1 MSEENSL
8 AARGIA
14 AYEAGD
20 KREAAQ
26 LLSEAVKDEK
36 TNETA
41 WYYLAQLLANPEK
54 KRHCLEMVLRINP
67 DHAEARAEL
76 AALEHTTSQSDGGV
90 DQPGNVQQMP
100 RPGAEG
106 SGAEAS
112 VSASWASAI
121 PGAPASITAS
131 QIMSDAQHILQGAVE
146 VFTGQRDPLDDR
158 VTWWNFVM
166 IGLVIGFVNG
176 LLFITR
182 GLIFNIRV
190 GSTPAIP
197 GLFTRPFLAMFII
210 AAALGI
216 ACFVSYWYLKHGAGG
231 QGDLLK
237 HNFLVARIWALP
249 AVLMGVLYAAEN
261 LFSGTTLVLTFN
273 RLMSTGFTA
282 FSGVGIILTAIALV
296 IALYT
301 LQRLARGLEKLHGV
315 ESRPA
320 YIAAALTLILI
331 ALLV

>member
-1 MSEENSL
+1 M
-8 AARGIA
+8 
-14 AYEAGD
+14 
-20 KREAAQ
+20 
-26 LLSEAVKDEK
+26 
-36 TNETA
+36 
-41 WYYLAQLLANPEK
+41 
-54 KRHCLEMVLRINP
+54 
-67 DHAEARAEL
+67 
-76 AALEHTTSQSDGGV
+76 
-90 DQPGNVQQMP
+90 
-100 RPGAEG
+100 
-106 SGAEAS
+106 
-112 VSASWASAI
+112 
-121 PGAPASITAS
+121 
-131 QIMSDAQHILQGAVE
+131 
-146 VFTGQRDPLDDR
+146 
-158 VTWWNFVM
+158 
-166 IGLVIGFVNG
+166 
-176 LLFITR
+176 
-182 GLIFNIRV
+182 
-190 GSTPAIP
+190 
-197 GLFTRPFLAMFII
+197 
-210 AAALGI
+210 GI